1 MASHHA
7 QPGLCAKF
15 HRAVE
20 LIGARWSGA
29 IVQILLQGPVR
40 YADLRAAVPDISDRM
55 LSERLRELESEGI
68 VVRTVSQDPPVR
80 VDYALTEKGRA
91 LQPALA
97 AVGAWAE
104 KWSEVNE
111 SKAPKGTKAP
121 KDAKGSKGSKGPKGP
136 KAARGMRRRASALSP
151 P

>member
-1 MASHHA
+1 MASRPET
-7 QPGLCAKF
+7 PGLCAKF

-55 LSERLRELESEGI
+55 LSERLRELEAEGI
-68 VVRTVSQDPPVR
+68 VVRSVSQEPPVR

-91 LQPALA
+91 LQPALN

-104 KWSEVNE
+104 KWLESENV
-111 SKAPKGTKAP
+111 AKGAS
-121 KDAKGSKGSKGPKGP
+121 DAKSAAAVKATPAPRSP
-136 KAARGMRRRASALSP
+136 KAGRRRARTANAI
-151 P
+151 

>member
-1 MASHHA
+1 MGSRPEM
-7 QPGLCAKF
+7 PGLCAKF

-55 LSERLRELESEGI
+55 LSERLRELEAEGI
-68 VVRTVSQDPPVR
+68 LVRSVSQEPPVR
-80 VDYALTEKGRA
+80 VDYALTDKGRA
-91 LQPALA
+91 LQPALN

-104 KWSEVNE
+104 KWLDVSEAKA
-111 SKAPKGTKAP
+111 SKDMKAPKGAKDSRAP
-121 KDAKGSKGSKGPKGP
+121 RPRSRTHA
-136 KAARGMRRRASALSP
+136 
-151 P
+151 